1 MIVFLLIYVPHNG
14 VCYKSRFVL
23 CDNSWINCNL
33 KKMKKYI
40 LFLILFG
47 LVLACN
53 TSQVK
58 DESHKNGIAIEE
70 LDITHLNT
78 TDEVSSPIL
87 DSSANPKQNFF
98 EKHAETAWTNGLD
111 TIEFKPFTDEIK
123 DWGDVIGP
131 KMWYLYKVD
140 GPFYILPC
148 EDCYTGNECHMC
160 GYNALTIFDTAIELY
175 WDYQND
181 FFAESQGVKFYEK
194 EEGYLA
200 SIIIRNGYFEQYES
214 NEIKWIR
221 LSSDQ
226 SISEKEVVAN
236 KNAIEEFEHKKE
248 LEMQEVEKELFDNY

>member
-1 MIVFLLIYVPHNG
+1 
-14 VCYKSRFVL
+14 
-23 CDNSWINCNL
+23 
-33 KKMKKYI
+33 MKKYI
-40 LFLILFG
+40 LPLILFG
-47 LVLACN
+47 FVLACD

-70 LDITHLNT
+70 LDTSHLNT
-78 TDEVSSPIL
+78 TIKVSSPDL
-87 DSSANPKQNFF
+87 DSSDYPKQNFF
-98 EKHAETAWTNGLD
+98 EKYTETAWTNGLD

-140 GPFYILPC
+140 GPFYVLPC

-160 GYNALTIFDTAIELY
+160 GYNALTIFNTAIELY

-200 SIIIRNGYFEQYES
+200 SIIIRNGYFEQ
-214 NEIKWIR
+214 
-221 LSSDQ
+221 
-226 SISEKEVVAN
+226 
-236 KNAIEEFEHKKE
+236 
-248 LEMQEVEKELFDNY
+248 